1 MAKFCSSC
9 GKSLDDNAQFCD
21 GCGATQGAATAG
33 AAPAG
38 AAPTD
43 VQQQAAYQQPVQ
55 QAPVA
60 EGSYDPQDIEKNK
73 VMAALAYLLF
83 FLPLVACPDSKFGR
97 FHANQGLLVLI
108 GSIGGGIAI
117 AILSA
122 ILTLISWR
130 LFVIST
136 LLYTV
141 FYIAITV
148 LVVLGI
154 INAVNGKAKPL
165 PIIGKIK
172 IIK

>member
-1 MAKFCSSC
+1 MAKFCQSC
-9 GKSLDDNAQFCD
+9 GKQLEDNAQFCD
-21 GCGATQGAATAG
+21 GCGATQAASG
-33 AAPAG
+33 AAP
-38 AAPTD
+38 
-43 VQQQAAYQQPVQ
+43 QA
-55 QAPVA
+55 APVA
-60 EGSYDPQDIEKNK
+60 KAAPPAAGYTAEDIEKNK

-108 GSIGGGIAI
+108 ASVGGGIVI

-130 LFVIST
+130 LIIIGS

-141 FYIAITV
+141 FYIAIAV

-154 INAVNGKAKPL
+154 INAVNGKAKELPL
-165 PIIGKIK
+165 IGHIK